1 MDREVRQNTMA
12 IVGSKASIVGSEA
25 NRGVSFPSTF
35 LITLFAKFDDRGIS
49 YCLLRNFE
57 DLPDEVEDDVDILVR
72 PEDLQ
77 VVEAT
82 VNSLLTDFIV
92 LVRRTKRNG
101 HLLFHLASIEE
112 MKRAGKE
119 GRPAAGVLLDFQT
132 QLQWMGIAYMDPQ
145 AVLVQRKRYRNF
157 YVAGLQYRAS
167 HVLCHA
173 LLDKGYFKT
182 DYRETINRSMSLVG
196 KGALVPLT
204 PFIGDSMTT
213 RLHTWLLEVD
223 VEQILTIRRA
233 LILRLLVHRRGSIP
247 SLIAFLGRKYMRIA
261 RAILFPPGVLVA
273 TAGPDGVGK
282 STLITQLGMILSET
296 IGPVKEQYMGWRQS
310 VLPTKRLIGLGL
322 IVLAHWKTKKTTTSH
337 SGPMQSPIVAQS
349 LSNLHYFLDLWAR
362 YLFQIRPALMRGSL
376 VLCDRYFYDI
386 LVNDIW
392 LSKNPVTR
400 SLLLAMIPQPTITVL
415 FKGDPEAIAARKQEI
430 STAEV
435 NRQLAEFS
443 RLRSG
448 IGVSMEL
455 DAEQPL
461 NDNVAVVIA
470 AVVEKSARSG
480 VK

>member
-1 MDREVRQNTMA
+1 
-12 IVGSKASIVGSEA
+12 
-25 NRGVSFPSTF
+25 
-35 LITLFAKFDDRGIS
+35 
-49 YCLLRNFE
+49 
-57 DLPDEVEDDVDILVR
+57 
-72 PEDLQ
+72 
-77 VVEAT
+77 
-82 VNSLLTDFIV
+82 
-92 LVRRTKRNG
+92 
-101 HLLFHLASIEE
+101 
-112 MKRAGKE
+112 
-119 GRPAAGVLLDFQT
+119 
-132 QLQWMGIAYMDPQ
+132 
-145 AVLVQRKRYRNF
+145 
-157 YVAGLQYRAS
+157 
-167 HVLCHA
+167 
-173 LLDKGYFKT
+173 
-182 DYRETINRSMSLVG
+182 
-196 KGALVPLT
+196 
-204 PFIGDSMTT
+204 
-213 RLHTWLLEVD
+213 
-223 VEQILTIRRA
+223 
-233 LILRLLVHRRGSIP
+233 
-247 SLIAFLGRKYMRIA
+247 
-261 RAILFPPGVLVA
+261 
-273 TAGPDGVGK
+273 
-282 STLITQLGMILSET
+282 
-296 IGPVKEQYMGWRQS
+296 
-310 VLPTKRLIGLGL
+310 
-322 IVLAHWKTKKTTTSH
+322 
-337 SGPMQSPIVAQS
+337 MQSPIVPQS